1 MNALDRCYKI
11 YKLMGDFLILYFVV
25 SNFIKLWSKYIVS
38 LTLIFLVSFETSFVI
53 KYTSFKM
60 EVLRMLK
67 KNVYS
72 FIVGCISIRSVS
84 DQTHKFA

>member
-1 MNALDRCYKI
+1 
-11 YKLMGDFLILYFVV
+11 MGDFLILYFVV